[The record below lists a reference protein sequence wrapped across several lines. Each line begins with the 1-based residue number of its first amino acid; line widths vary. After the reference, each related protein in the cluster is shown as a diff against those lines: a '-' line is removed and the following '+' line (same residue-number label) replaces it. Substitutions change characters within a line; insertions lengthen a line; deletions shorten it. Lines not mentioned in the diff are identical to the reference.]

1 MGELRMRWDE
11 EAAKRAVRSEW
22 TASRDAKAGAPA
34 EVFDVLRFSDGT
46 FVIELPYAG
55 SAPAGTRL
63 RVVGR
68 SADEAVARAL
78 REIECRGSG
87 EFFRG
92 F

>member
-1 MGELRMRWDE
+1 MRWDQ
-11 EAAKRAVRSEW
+11 EAAKQAVRSEW
-22 TASRDAKAGAPA
+22 TSSRGANSDAPA
-34 EVFDVLRFSDGT
+34 QVFDVLRSSDGT
-46 FVIELPYAG
+46 FRIDLPYVG

-63 RVVGR
+63 SVVGR